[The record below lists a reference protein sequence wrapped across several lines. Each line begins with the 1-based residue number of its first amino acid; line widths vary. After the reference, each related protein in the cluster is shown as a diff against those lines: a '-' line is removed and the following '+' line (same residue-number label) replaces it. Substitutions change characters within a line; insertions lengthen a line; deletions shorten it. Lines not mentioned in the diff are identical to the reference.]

1 MFIYRKTNT
10 AIIIPMIKT
19 TNVPTTPPTITG
31 MLLHDVLGKMF
42 VPIPNLKNILTFKSY
57 ILQWF

>member
-1 MFIYRKTNT
+1 MLIYRKINT

-31 MLLHDVLGKMF
+31 ILLHEVLGKTV
-42 VPIPNLKNILTFKSY
+42 VPLPNSKAF
-57 ILQWF
+57 